1 MLVNR
6 NIFYLVSFT
15 ITYTALAY
23 DVQLFNFIRNNF
35 YLTFFILLDFKFILS
50 LSLGIFSIIRKTN
63 RIYILFIFFLI
74 YGILI
79 NIINYGSLS
88 YALFKILYINLCI
101 LYFYYG
107 IKQHS
112 IKYFN
117 YGLILNA
124 LIVVYQYFAHQHL
137 NISYKFWHISEIIGN
152 NALTVGASLWSSIFN
167 PAINAQNYL
176 EFNGYKYAGLTNE
189 PAYFSIIAL
198 MMLLIIKNLK
208 IRTKLL
214 LIFSIILSFS
224 YVTAFSLIGF
234 YLYKLIDKFIIDKY
248 LMFKISLISI
258 FILTI
263 ILTPILLTYGGTFQN
278 RFYPIELYFSYYD
291 IGKQIFGNGIMN
303 IYIPEDYS
311 NQSLQGSLTSQG
323 LVGSL
328 LSEVGAI
335 GTFLYLT
342 ILLLIAKNTVDK
354 NGLFLIIIVSWT
366 TGFLTMWPATI
377 FILLIL
383 MNNNELNVKSQN
395 I

>member
-1 MLVNR
+1 
-6 NIFYLVSFT
+6 
-15 ITYTALAY
+15 
-23 DVQLFNFIRNNF
+23 
-35 YLTFFILLDFKFILS
+35 
-50 LSLGIFSIIRKTN
+50 
-63 RIYILFIFFLI
+63 
-74 YGILI
+74 
-79 NIINYGSLS
+79 
-88 YALFKILYINLCI
+88 
-101 LYFYYG
+101 
-107 IKQHS
+107 
-112 IKYFN
+112 
-117 YGLILNA
+117 
-124 LIVVYQYFAHQHL
+124 
-137 NISYKFWHISEIIGN
+137 WHISEIIGN

-167 PAINAQNYL
+167 PATNAQNYL

-248 LMFKISLISI
+248 LMFKISLICI

-278 RFYPIELYFSYYD
+278 RFYPIELYFFYYD
-291 IGKQIFGNGIMN
+291 LVKQIFGNGIMN

-311 NQSLQGSLTSQG
+311 NQGLQGSLTSQG

-335 GTFLYLT
+335 GTFLYLV

-354 NGLFLIIIVSWT
+354 NGLFLIILLSWT
-366 TGFLTMWPATI
+366 TGFLTMWPSTI

-383 MNNNELNVKSQN
+383 MNNYELNVKSQN